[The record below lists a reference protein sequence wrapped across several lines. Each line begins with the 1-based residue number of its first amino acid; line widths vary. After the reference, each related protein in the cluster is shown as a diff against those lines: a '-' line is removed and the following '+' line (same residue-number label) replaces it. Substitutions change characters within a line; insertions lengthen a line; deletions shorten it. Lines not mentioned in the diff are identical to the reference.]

1 MNLYTILLLVS
12 NVVEQ
17 TEQVIEEQPQVLRRL
32 IELAINFGEKL
43 LLAAIVFA
51 IGRFLIS
58 IINKIVRKF
67 LDRRKLELEVKTFL
81 KSMVNIILITLLIV
95 SIISVLGVPTTSF
108 AALIASAGVAIGM
121 ALSGNLQNFAGGII
135 ILIFKPF
142 NIDDFVECQGISG
155 TVEEI
160 QIFHTII
167 RSSDNK
173 VIYVPNGALSSGV
186 ITNVNRKPTRRVQ
199 WIIGIAYDTDYVMAE
214 KVIQDILNAEERIFK
229 NPASAIVLHA
239 LDSSSVNI
247 RVRAWV
253 KSSDYWSVY
262 FGINQTI
269 YKTFNEKGIEFP
281 FPQLT
286 VHNTEK

>member
-262 FGINQTI
+262 FGINQAI

>member
-160 QIFHTII
+160 QIFLTII
-167 RSSDNK
+167 LSSDNK
-173 VIYVPNGALSSGV
+173 GIYVPNGALSSGV

>member
-1 MNLYTILLLVS
+1 MNLFSILLLTS
-12 NVVEQ
+12 PVVEQ
-17 TEQVIEEQPQVLRRL
+17 VEAVVEEQPQILKRL
-32 IELAINFGEKL
+32 VEFSINFGERL

-51 IGRFLIS
+51 VGRFLIS

-67 LDRRKLELEVKTFL
+67 LERRKLEVEVKSFL
-81 KSMVNIILITLLIV
+81 KSLINITLIALLIV
-95 SIISVLGVPTTSF
+95 SIVGVLGLSTSSF

-135 ILIFKPF
+135 ILVFKPF
-142 NIDDFVECQGISG
+142 NIDDFIECQGVSG

-173 VIYVPNGALSSGV
+173 VVYIPNGALSSGV
-186 ITNVNRKPTRRVQ
+186 ITNLNRKPTRRLEWV
-199 WIIGIAYDTDYVMAE
+199 IAVAYDTDYVMAKE
-214 KVIQDILNAEERIFK
+214 ILQDILEAEERIMK
-229 NPASAIVLHA
+229 SPNSEIVLHA

-253 KSSDYWSVY
+253 KRTDYWPVY
-262 FGINQTI
+262 FAVNQAI
-269 YKTFNEKGIEFP
+269 YKIFNEKGVEFP

-286 VHNTEK
+286 VHQTEK

>member
-67 LDRRKLELEVKTFL
+67 LDRRKLEPEVKTFL

>member
-95 SIISVLGVPTTSF
+95 SIISVL
-108 AALIASAGVAIGM
+108 ALIASAGVAIGM

-269 YKTFNEKGIEFP
+269 YKTFNEKGIEFQ

>member
-1 MNLYTILLLVS
+1 MNVYTLLLLIA
-12 NVVEQ
+12 NTAAQ
-17 TEQVIEEQPQVLRRL
+17 TEQIVEEQPQILRRL
-32 IELAINFGEKL
+32 IEFAINMGEKL
-43 LLAAIVFA
+43 LVATIVFA

-67 LDRRKLELEVKTFL
+67 LDRRKLEPEVKTFL

-214 KVIQDILNAEERIFK
+214 KVIQDILDAEDRIFK

-253 KSSDYWSVY
+253 KKTDYWSVY
-262 FGINQTI
+262 FSINQAI

-286 VHNTEK
+286 VHKAE

>member
-1 MNLYTILLLVS
+1 MNVYTLLLLIA
-12 NVVEQ
+12 NTAAQ
-17 TEQVIEEQPQVLRRL
+17 TEQIVEEQPQILRRL
-32 IELAINFGEKL
+32 IEFAINMGEKL
-43 LLAAIVFA
+43 LVATIVFA

-67 LDRRKLELEVKTFL
+67 LDRRKLEPEVKTFL

-199 WIIGIAYDTDYVMAE
+199 RIIGIAYDTDYVMAE
-214 KVIQDILNAEERIFK
+214 KVIQDILDAEDRIFK

-253 KSSDYWSVY
+253 KKTDYWSVY
-262 FGINQTI
+262 FSINQAI

-286 VHNTEK
+286 VHKAE

>member
-67 LDRRKLELEVKTFL
+67 LDRRKLEPEVKTFL

-262 FGINQTI
+262 FGINQAI

>member
-1 MNLYTILLLVS
+1 MNLYTLLLLIA
-12 NVVEQ
+12 NTATQ
-17 TEQVIEEQPQVLRRL
+17 TEQIVEEQPQILRRL
-32 IELAINFGEKL
+32 IEFAINMGEKL
-43 LLAAIVFA
+43 LVAAIVFA

-58 IINKIVRKF
+58 IINKLVRKF
-67 LDRRKLELEVKTFL
+67 LDHRKLELEVKTFL
-81 KSMVNIILITLLIV
+81 KSLVNIILITLLIV

-121 ALSGNLQNFAGGII
+121 ALSGNLQNFAGGLI

-167 RSSDNK
+167 RSPDNK
-173 VIYVPNGALSSGV
+173 VVYVPNGALSSGV
-186 ITNVNRKPTRRVQ
+186 IVNVNRKPTRRVQ
-199 WIIGIAYDTDYVMAE
+199 WIIGVAYDTDYVMAQE
-214 KVIQDILNAEERIFK
+214 VIQNILNADERILR
-229 NPASAIVLHA
+229 NPAAAIVLHE

-253 KSSDYWSVY
+253 KKTDYWSVY
-262 FGINQTI
+262 FSINQAI

-286 VHNTEK
+286 VHKAE

>member
-1 MNLYTILLLVS
+1 MNLFSILLLTS
-12 NVVEQ
+12 PVVEQ
-17 TEQVIEEQPQVLRRL
+17 VEAVVEEQPQILKRL
-32 IELAINFGEKL
+32 VEFSINFGERL

-51 IGRFLIS
+51 VGRFLIS

-67 LDRRKLELEVKTFL
+67 LERRNLEVEVKSFL
-81 KSMVNIILITLLIV
+81 KSLINITLIALLIV
-95 SIISVLGVPTTSF
+95 SIVGVLGLSTSSF

-135 ILIFKPF
+135 ILVFKPF
-142 NIDDFVECQGISG
+142 NIDDFIECQGVSG

-173 VIYVPNGALSSGV
+173 VVYIPNGALSSGV
-186 ITNVNRKPTRRVQ
+186 ITNLNRKPTRRLEWV
-199 WIIGIAYDTDYVMAE
+199 IAVAYDTDYVMAKE
-214 KVIQDILNAEERIFK
+214 ILQDILEAEERIMK
-229 NPASAIVLHA
+229 SPNSEIVLHA

-253 KSSDYWSVY
+253 KRTDYWPVY
-262 FGINQTI
+262 FAVNQAI
-269 YKTFNEKGIEFP
+269 YKIFNEKGVEFP

-286 VHNTEK
+286 VHQTEK

>member
-1 MNLYTILLLVS
+1 MNVYTLLLLIA
-12 NVVEQ
+12 NTAAQ
-17 TEQVIEEQPQVLRRL
+17 TEQIVEEQPQILRRL
-32 IELAINFGEKL
+32 IEFAINMGEKL
-43 LLAAIVFA
+43 LVATIVFA

-67 LDRRKLELEVKTFL
+67 LDRRKLEPEVKTFL

-199 WIIGIAYDTDYVMAE
+199 WIIGIAYDTDYVLAE
-214 KVIQDILNAEERIFK
+214 KVIQDILDAEDRIFK

-253 KSSDYWSVY
+253 KKTDYWSVY
-262 FGINQTI
+262 FSINQAI

-286 VHNTEK
+286 VHKAE